1 MPPLGTGGGQ
11 ERLTLQELKLPQL
24 TGTWRPQGKG
34 AVLKKGTALKGTALK
49 GTVLKGTI
57 LKGTALKG
65 TIFKSDGEVEA
76 TQGRGG
82 ALATMAV
89 ETHTRQGGRCC
100 LALFSAESVS
110 GRQNT
115 AKSSPPI
122 AEQAETT

>member
-34 AVLKKGTALKGTALK
+34 AVSKKGTALKGT
-49 GTVLKGTI
+49 V
-57 LKGTALKG
+57 LKG

-89 ETHTRQGGRCC
+89 ETHTRQGGAVLSR
-100 LALFSAESVS
+100 LVLGGERL
-110 GRQNT
+110 G
-115 AKSSPPI
+115 
-122 AEQAETT
+122 QAEHREEQPAHRRAGRDHLR

>member
-49 GTVLKGTI
+49 GTV
-57 LKGTALKG
+57 LKG